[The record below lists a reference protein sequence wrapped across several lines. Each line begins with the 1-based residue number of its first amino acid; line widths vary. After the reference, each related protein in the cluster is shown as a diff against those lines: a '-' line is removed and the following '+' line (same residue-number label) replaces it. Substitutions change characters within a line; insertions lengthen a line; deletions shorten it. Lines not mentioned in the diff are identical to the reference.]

1 MWFDILKINIKN
13 IADAKRVAQ
22 SYLPEELYNNMLI
35 SEEEYQKLPRPEQ
48 YRLHTKLVNFLN
60 TTVGRE
66 NLPEELKERLTF
78 HRKMQNRLRS
88 TKPEQ
93 YTSIQPNTQSMLDLS
108 GIKYPKTRASLKMPR
123 VSLIDNYFQMYRN
136 QGKGIPTLEDI
147 KREEGRPLTID
158 EEEAYY
164 RRLN

>member
-13 IADAKRVAQ
+13 LADAKRMTQ
-22 SYLPEELYNNMLI
+22 SYLPEELYNNILI
-35 SEEEYQKLPRPEQ
+35 PEEQ
-48 YRLHTKLVNFLN
+48 YQELTRQEQYKLHTKLYQFL
-60 TTVGRE
+60 TKTVGKE
-66 NLPEELKERLTF
+66 NLPPELREKITF
-78 HRKMQNRLRS
+78 HRKMQNRLKS
-88 TKPEQ
+88 TKAEQ
-93 YTSIQPNTQSMLDLS
+93 YTSIQPNAESMLDLS
-108 GIKYPKTRASLKMPR
+108 GIRTTRRPLQMPR

-147 KREEGRPLTID
+147 RREEGRPLTID